1 MLRKLLFFALI
12 VLILGLALP
21 ASAVTEPTINKG
33 NLSAQ
38 ESGDAIYRTGAEGY
52 SHAGLY
58 YHVDNGEHKVIE
70 VIADSCNPDDW
81 AWVDIVHVT
90 TFSSFKS
97 GETYL
102 GAYTNIAEVKGDEG
116 KREDIIGTALA
127 AEARTNL
134 YYTIWGQIDWY
145 GWSWDGT
152 IADLNNIRCDG
163 LVEVAYELNS
173 VKVWGKDQQESHYL
187 IQNYPKE
194 HNNIPEFVWP
204 FWFSTP
210 DPDYEVTPSV
220 QRGGYGLTKT
230 KLRPS
235 EIVRPSNP
243 TSCSESHG
251 VTSGSWQGSTNNP
264 YFTWSGASDDSGI
277 DGYYYYWGTSS
288 SGTSTNYT
296 TSSGYNP
303 SSVSNGTY
311 YLRVRAKDKAGNQ
324 ASSWTTLFVFKYDGT
339 DPTTPSISS
348 ANGNDWQTNND
359 PSFSWSS
366 SDSGGSGIDG
376 YY

>member
-1 MLRKLLFFALI
+1 MLKKLSFLALM
-12 VLILGLALP
+12 VSILGLALP
-21 ASAVTEPTINKG
+21 ASAVTEPTGNKG

-58 YHVDNGEHKVIE
+58 YRVDSMGDLVIE
-70 VIADSCNPDDW
+70 VIADSLLNPDDW
-81 AWVDIVHVT
+81 AFVDIVHVT

-134 YYTIWGQIDWY
+134 YYTLWGQIDWY
-145 GWSWDGT
+145 GSSWDGT
-152 IADLNNIRCDG
+152 IADLDNIRCDG

-173 VKVWGKDQQESHYL
+173 VKVWAKDQQESHYL
-187 IQNYPKE
+187 IQNYPEE
-194 HNNIPEFVWP
+194 HNHIPDFLPFVYYDD
-204 FWFSTP
+204 P
-210 DPDYEVTPSV
+210 DPNYEVTPSV
-220 QRGGYGLTKT
+220 QRGGYGLTYT

-235 EIVRPSNP
+235 EIVLPSNP

-288 SGTSTNYT
+288 SGTSSNYT
-296 TSSGYNP
+296 ILAMYDP
-303 SSVSNGTY
+303 ASV
-311 YLRVRAKDKAGNQ
+311 GN
-324 ASSWTTLFVFKYDGT
+324 V
-339 DPTTPSISS
+339 PTT
-348 ANGNDWQTNND
+348 
-359 PSFSWSS
+359 
-366 SDSGGSGIDG
+366 
-376 YY
+376 